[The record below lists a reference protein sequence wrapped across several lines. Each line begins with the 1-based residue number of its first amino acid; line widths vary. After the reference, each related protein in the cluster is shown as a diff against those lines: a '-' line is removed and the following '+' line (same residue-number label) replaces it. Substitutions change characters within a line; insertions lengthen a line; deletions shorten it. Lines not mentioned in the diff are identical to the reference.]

1 MVRGSARRRAGA
13 RLAQWIGVGLLAA
26 GSLSCVRYA
35 RYQGVSAGTGT
46 CDGACRHY
54 VECKE
59 DRAPRAFQR
68 CIAECREIY
77 VYDGKADQES
87 LMAFESLDCTA
98 TVGFVDGNGGAGE
111 RAGGSRRA
119 DGERS
124 EKP

>member
-1 MVRGSARRRAGA
+1 V
-13 RLAQWIGVGLLAA
+13 VLLAG

-35 RYQGVSAGTGT
+35 RYRGLSAGTGT
-46 CDGACRHY
+46 CEGACGHY

-59 DRAPRAFQR
+59 DRAPRALQT
-68 CIAECREIY
+68 CMAECREIY
-77 VYDGKADQES
+77 VYDGVADEES

-111 RAGGSRRA
+111 RATGSRRA

-124 EKP
+124 KKP